1 MRSELSSMPKNLL
14 SKLVE
19 KLYGWAEGF
28 VVMLPN
34 LLLSLC
40 ILAAGV
46 VVARHAERL
55 IRQVLL
61 RITRNEPV
69 SRLAGSL
76 AHLGLLATTAL
87 WALSLLH
94 LDKTVTSVLAGVG
107 VVGLAVGFA
116 FQDIAAN
123 FTSGVIMAL
132 NRPFDT
138 GDLVEVAGRQCKVV
152 HMSLRATEVRTLDG
166 LTIIIPNKDV
176 LQSPIVSYTRT
187 NKRRMELN
195 VSTAYS
201 DDMEHV
207 RRVVIEAVQACP
219 GRDLQREVELFFTE
233 FADNGI
239 VFQLRIWLDDA
250 SQNSFLLA
258 RSEAMIAIKRA
269 FDRERLT
276 IPFPIRTLTF
286 STDAVGGKPAEHMLR
301 AAEAKQRE
309 KIPA

>member
-1 MRSELSSMPKNLL
+1 MPSELSSLPQTLL
-14 SKLVE
+14 SKLVA

-34 LLLSLC
+34 LLLSAC
-40 ILAAGV
+40 IVAAGV

-132 NRPFDT
+132 HRPFDT

-176 LQSPIVSYTRT
+176 LQNPIVSYTRT
-187 NKRRMELN
+187 NKRRMELD
-195 VSTAYS
+195 VSAAYS

-207 RRVVIEAVQACP
+207 RRVVIEAVQTCP
-219 GRDLQREVELFFTE
+219 GRDLEREVEVFFTE

-239 VFQLRIWLDDA
+239 VFQVRVWLDDA
-250 SQNSFLLA
+250 SQNSYLLA
-258 RSEAMIAIKRA
+258 RSESMIAIKRA
-269 FDRERLT
+269 FDREHLT

-286 STDAVGGKPAEHMLR
+286 SSDAVGGKPAEHLR
-301 AAEAKQRE
+301 R
-309 KIPA
+309 